1 MASGGARCAVPGSAI
16 AAAATATPT
25 RLSPGRP
32 GSALASCVDVPA
44 AELVICSYCDTVHRR
59 ATPVRRE
66 TLHCVTCD
74 SPMCRGNGEL
84 GAMLAVTVT
93 AAIAF
98 VVANALPLLTLT
110 SGGHQ
115 TRATLWHAIAASYDS
130 EVPFVAIT
138 LTLTLLVAPAI
149 ELGVLLWL
157 LVPLCLGARPPAFV
171 ATMGLLRALRP
182 WRMIEVFFLGV
193 IVAVV
198 KLAALA
204 TALPGWGLFGVAVM
218 ALALASLSSF
228 DPGALWRRADEVM
241 P

>member
-1 MASGGARCAVPGSAI
+1 
-16 AAAATATPT
+16 
-25 RLSPGRP
+25 LH
-32 GSALASCVDVPA
+32 LAGDVSA

-59 ATPVRRE
+59 VAPVGRE
-66 TLHCVTCD
+66 TMRCVTCG
-74 SPMCRGNGEL
+74 SPIYRGNGDL

-98 VVANALPLLTLT
+98 LVANALPLLTLT

-130 EVPFVAIT
+130 ELPFVAIA
-138 LTLTLLVAPAI
+138 LTLTLIVAPAI
-149 ELGVLLWL
+149 ELGLLLWL
-157 LVPLCLGARPPAFV
+157 LVPLCLWVRPLAFV
-171 ATMGLLRALRP
+171 SMMGLLRALRP

-204 TALPGWGLFGVAVM
+204 TALPGWGMFGVAVM
-218 ALALASLSSF
+218 AFALASLSSF
-228 DPGALWRRADEVM
+228 DQGALWRRADEVM
-241 P
+241 Q